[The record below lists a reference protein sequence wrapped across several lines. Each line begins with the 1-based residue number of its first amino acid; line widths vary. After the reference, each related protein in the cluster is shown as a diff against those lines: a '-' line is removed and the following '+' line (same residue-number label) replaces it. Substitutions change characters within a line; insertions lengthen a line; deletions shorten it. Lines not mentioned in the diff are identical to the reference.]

1 MQYTKE
7 QCRYIVAELDSI
19 GERELHR
26 RYDEMFDE
34 CFTSVCFGALEYD
47 SSYVLKCCDKIAYNC
62 GYNYFLDGEI
72 GTSITDEINGEH
84 YDLDEVT
91 CLLEDFAEPESNED
105 TDEDTSEAGDKSDA
119 FIT

>member
-7 QCRYIVAELDSI
+7 QCRYIVAKLDAI
-19 GERELHR
+19 GDRELHY
-26 RYDEMFDE
+26 RYDTMFDE

-47 SSYVLKCCDKIAYNC
+47 SSYVLKCCDKVAYNC
-62 GYNYFLDGEI
+62 GYTDFLDGEI

-84 YDLDEVT
+84 YDLDEVN
-91 CLLEDFAEPESNED
+91 CLLEDFDADNED
-105 TDEDTSEAGDKSDA
+105 RSDA

>member
-19 GERELHR
+19 GERELYH
-26 RYDEMFDE
+26 RYDEMLDE
-34 CFTSVCFGALEYD
+34 CYD
-47 SSYVLKCCDKIAYNC
+47 ATAIGQLTCDGSYVLKCCDKVAYNC
-62 GYNYFLDGEI
+62 GYTDWLDGEI
-72 GTSITDEINGEH
+72 GTSITDEINGEY

-91 CLLEDFAEPESNED
+91 CLLEDFDEPESNEYA
-105 TDEDTSEAGDKSDA
+105 DEDTSEAGDKSDA

>member
-19 GERELHR
+19 GERELHN

-47 SSYVLKCCDKIAYNC
+47 SSYVLKCCDKVAYNC

-91 CLLEDFAEPESNED
+91 CLLEDYDSTES
-105 TDEDTSEAGDKSDA
+105 GDKDDA
-119 FIT
+119 FVT